1 MDLQAFSPPEI
12 DRKNIGSCP
21 EYPLL
26 TVNSCHEDLP
36 NPIGRISD
44 RITIGTISSDRL
56 INKPKGQPPKNTNGK
71 ILGPTLAVQFTR
83 DKLLLFF
90 LELCLV
96 DPH

>member
-12 DRKNIGSCP
+12 DRKDIGSCP
-21 EYPLL
+21 EYPLF

-36 NPIGRISD
+36 NPIGRIGD
-44 RITIGTISSDRL
+44 GIAIRTIGSDRL
-56 INKPKGQPPKNTNGK
+56 INEPKYQPPKNTNGK

-96 DPH
+96 DPN

>member
-12 DRKNIGSCP
+12 DRKDIGSCP
-21 EYPLL
+21 EYPLF

-36 NPIGRISD
+36 HPVGRIGD
-44 RITIGTISSDRL
+44 GIAIRTIGSDRL
-56 INKPKGQPPKNTNGK
+56 INESKGQPPKNTNGK